1 MSYHYAS
8 RFSRPAL
15 TLLLALGLAGCSLG
29 TIDYRQINS
38 GYDAFQYRWIPYTS
52 SMAADVSGNPFPIP
66 QSDFN
71 RQISEAIQ
79 APGYIPSSAGPR
91 VRMVFNG
98 APATGNAAAS
108 GDYIC
113 ASSGDTGTAVGR
125 SAGSRITLAAAYCS
139 GGSALT
145 FATGAIDNVTGP
157 DDPDFRS
164 YVRNMAVYLFPS
176 PESSN
181 DPNSCFS
188 NFGC

>member
-1 MSYHYAS
+1 MSYHCTS
-8 RFSRPAL
+8 RFSRGAL

-29 TIDYRQINS
+29 TINYRQINS
-38 GYDAFQYRWIPYTS
+38 GYDAFQSRWIPYTS

-71 RQISEAIQ
+71 RQISETIQ
-79 APGYIPSSAGPR
+79 APGYIPTSTGPR

-113 ASSGDTGTAVGR
+113 ETSGDTGTAIGHP
-125 SAGSRITLAAAYCS
+125 AGSRITLSAAYCN

-145 FATGAIDNVTGP
+145 FATGYIDGVTGP
-157 DDPDFRS
+157 NDAEFRD